1 MNSGPV
7 TSLHTTLQSASGCV
21 VVVGLFAV
29 VEVDVGDQVVV
40 VVAVVVDVASVVV
53 VP

>member
-1 MNSGPV
+1 MH
-7 TSLHTTLQSASGCV
+7 TSPQSASGCV

-29 VEVDVGDQVVV
+29 VEVDVKDQVVV

-53 VP
+53 P